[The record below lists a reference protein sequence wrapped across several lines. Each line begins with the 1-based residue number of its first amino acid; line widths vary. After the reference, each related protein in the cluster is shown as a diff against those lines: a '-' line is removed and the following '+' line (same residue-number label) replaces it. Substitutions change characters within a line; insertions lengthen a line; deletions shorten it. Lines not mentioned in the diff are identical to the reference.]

1 MHEVCV
7 TDVSVTCAQKS
18 AVAMGANVLKF
29 VEEVLIF
36 EFSKQAIFH
45 GNYYY
50 FWIKK
55 EASLGNLY

>member
-1 MHEVCV
+1 MRYALQY
-7 TDVSVTCAQKS
+7 VSVTCAQKC

-29 VEEVLIF
+29 AEEVLIF
-36 EFSKQAIFH
+36 EFSKQAICH

-50 FWIKK
+50 YLIKK